1 MTPMTTR
8 DGTPSVARPRWYL
21 VQLRPNQRAIAERN
35 LTNQGCRL
43 FCPLEVRPVQRRGP
57 SETALRLLFPGYLFA
72 SFDVARVRWTAVNS
86 TRGVARLV
94 SFRPHEPAE
103 VPLSLVASLMQRCDE
118 VGRLRPPAIL
128 NPGDQVKI
136 VAGPFSD
143 FVATV
148 ETLAP
153 DRRVWVMLELM
164 DRITRV
170 AVAAADLRMV

>member
-1 MTPMTTR
+1 MMIR
-8 DGTPSVARPRWYL
+8 DATPSVAQQRWYL
-21 VQLRPNQRAIAERN
+21 VQLRPNQRTIAERN
-35 LTNQGCRL
+35 LNRQGCRL
-43 FCPLEVRPVQRRGP
+43 FCPLEQRTVQRRGHF
-57 SETALRLLFPGYLFA
+57 ETAQRLLFPGYLFA

-86 TRGVARLV
+86 TYGVARLV

-103 VPLSLVASLMQRCDE
+103 VPLSLVASLMQRCDAF
-118 VGRLRPPAIL
+118 GRLRPPAIL

-153 DRRVWVMLELM
+153 ERRVWVMLELM
-164 DRITRV
+164 DRMTRV
-170 AVAAADLRMV
+170 AVAVADLRMA

>member
-1 MTPMTTR
+1 M
-8 DGTPSVARPRWYL
+8 
-21 VQLRPNQRAIAERN
+21 
-35 LTNQGCRL
+35 
-43 FCPLEVRPVQRRGP
+43 
-57 SETALRLLFPGYLFA
+57 
-72 SFDVARVRWTAVNS
+72 NS

-103 VPLSLVASLMQRCDE
+103 VPLSLVASLMQRCDAL
-118 VGRLRPPAIL
+118 GRLRPPAIL

-153 DRRVWVMLELM
+153 ERRVWVMLELM
-164 DRITRV
+164 DRMTRV

>member
-1 MTPMTTR
+1 MTIQH
-8 DGTPSVARPRWYL
+8 PSPSEAQRRWYL
-21 VQLRPNQRAIAERN
+21 VQVRPNQRTIAERN
-35 LTNQGCRL
+35 LTRQGCRL
-43 FCPLEVRPVQRRGP
+43 FCPLEQRPVQRRGHF
-57 SETALRLLFPGYLFA
+57 ETALRLLFPGYLFA

-86 TRGVARLV
+86 TYGVARLV

-118 VGRLRPPAIL
+118 HGRLRPPAIL
-128 NPGDQVKI
+128 KPGDQVKI

-153 DRRVWVMLELM
+153 ERRVWVMLELM
-164 DRITRV
+164 DRMTRV
-170 AVAAADLRMV
+170 AVAASDLRMA